1 MNEFIKYYQKEY
13 EARRISRREFAGRL
27 GAAGVA
33 ATAATSLLTASDSV
47 LADTPVKGGRMR
59 IGWYTHSAND
69 TLNPNRLTTTLDY
82 LRESRSAARSFAT
95 RRIRRRRRT
104 WPPSGTRRTT

>member
-1 MNEFIKYYQKEY
+1 MNQYIKYYQKEY

-27 GAAGVA
+27 GAAGIA

-69 TLNPNRLTTTLDY
+69 TLNPNRLTTSLDFMRAY
-82 LRESRSAARSFAT
+82 QICSPIVRY
-95 RRIRRRRRT
+95 
-104 WPPSGTRRTT
+104 